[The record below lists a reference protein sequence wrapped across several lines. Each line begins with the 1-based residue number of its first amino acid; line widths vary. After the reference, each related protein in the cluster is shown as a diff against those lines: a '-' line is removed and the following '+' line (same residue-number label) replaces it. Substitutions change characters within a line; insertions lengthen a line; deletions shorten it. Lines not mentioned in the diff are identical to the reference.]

1 MIFRTAYVALTAI
14 SLASAPAEPI
24 APLACAGPFAK
35 TTSHARIVAAFGES
49 NVTFSKVD
57 GPENLELDA
66 TVIYPE
72 DSAKRVEITWYD
84 SQRTRPHVIKIDDP
98 SIWVAPLG
106 VRIGA
111 TLEDIEKRN
120 GASFKISGFG
130 WDNEGLAAFRGGR
143 LAKIPGGCALSL
155 RFQAGQN
162 PLDERFGRITGEG
175 EIASTDRLM
184 REASP
189 KVAEIYLT
197 YKDTR

>member
-1 MIFRTAYVALTAI
+1 LLFRTAYTALTLI

-35 TTSHARIVAAFGES
+35 TTSHARIVAAFGET

-66 TVIYPE
+66 TVIFP
-72 DSAKRVEITWYD
+72 DDPVRRVEITWHD
-84 SQRTRPHVIKIDDP
+84 SKRTRPHVIKIDNP
-98 SIWVAPLG
+98 STWVAPLG

-120 GASFKISGFG
+120 GAAFQISGFG
-130 WDNEGLAAFRGGR
+130 WDNEGLTAFRGGR
-143 LAKIPGGCALSL
+143 LAKIPGGCALGL
-155 RFQAGQN
+155 RFEPAQN
-162 PLDERFGRITGEG
+162 PLDESLRRINE
-175 EIASTDRLM
+175 DREFPSNDLLM
-184 REASP
+184 REANP
-189 KVAEIYLT
+189 KVVEIFLS